1 MRILGA
7 LLCGCLFGAGLAL
20 SGMINPEKVL
30 GFLDIA
36 AISTNGWDPSLIFVM
51 GGGLIV
57 ALPFFW
63 WAKSHDTAL
72 LGGNISLPTKRTID
86 RPLIIGSLIFG
97 IGWGLAGLCPG
108 PALSALSYLQLK
120 PFLFVVAM
128 LAGMVLQRLSARP

>member
-36 AISTNGWDPSLIFVM
+36 AIPAHGWDPSLIFVM
-51 GGGLIV
+51 AGGLII

-63 WAKSHDTAL
+63 WAKWHNTAL

-97 IGWGLAGLCPG
+97 VGWGLAGLCPG
-108 PALSALSYLQLK
+108 PAISALSYLQLE

-128 LAGMVLQRLSARP
+128 LAGMIIQRLSSRP